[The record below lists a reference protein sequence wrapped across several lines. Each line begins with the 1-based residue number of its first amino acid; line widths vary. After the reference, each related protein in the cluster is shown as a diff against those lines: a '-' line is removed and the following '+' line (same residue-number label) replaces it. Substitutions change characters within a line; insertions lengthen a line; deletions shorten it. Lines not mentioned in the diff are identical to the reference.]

1 MDVENQPAV
10 LTSRIRLA
18 LSSVQLFIERVQRGM
33 ETQTSPGDIDAQQWT
48 WMKRYR
54 VWQANRE
61 VFLWPENWL
70 YPELRDDQSPMF
82 KQTLSALLQSDIT
95 DDAAAAAYLD
105 YLSGLELIAKLE
117 PCGIYYVPASDGS
130 AGGGASDEIAY
141 VIARTAGAHRKHYF
155 RQLQG
160 GAWTPWEEVKIDC
173 ENMPLTPIVW
183 NNRLMLFWLRILK
196 NQSATPAVG
205 QPSTG
210 PSGAG
215 PISGWKMD
223 DVNSYTST
231 AAGSAAEV
239 TIQAV
244 LCWSEFYNGKWQD
257 MKTSDVDDP
266 AILQIPA
273 TAMDRNLEL
282 DRNRIRIVVQPY
294 LEYVPSDAL
303 VLAILP
309 PSDGSVP
316 VIPFGAGF
324 VMHNTHSLPTN
335 SANVR
340 RRLWPVSRRPRRGSD
355 AVAHSDAV
363 EALSRRSDLRHVFGQ
378 RATIRCR
385 ASFPTKVDA
394 TLAVLGFPGSP
405 RYVEPQIGPGDS
417 TDWPFFYEDKRNQFY
432 VSIQRRPSFPTT
444 TGRIRRDHRRSAA
457 RHRKF
462 RIFRL

>member
-18 LSSVQLFIERVQRGM
+18 LSSVQLFIERVQRGL

-130 AGGGASDEIAY
+130 SGGGASDEIAY

-183 NNRLMLFWLRILK
+183 NNRLLLFWLRILK

-205 QPSTG
+205 KPSSG

-223 DVNSYTST
+223 DVNSYTGT

-335 SANVR
+335 SANV
-340 RRLWPVSRRPRRGSD
+340 VVD
-355 AVAHSDAV
+355 
-363 EALSRRSDLRHVFGQ
+363 FGQ
-378 RATIRCR
+378 FFGALAAVPVPLRTLTPSKRYLGDLTSGTFSVARYNSLQSIL
-385 ASFPTKVDA
+385 SSKVDA

-405 RYVEPQIGPGDS
+405 RYVEPQIGPGDF
-417 TDWPFFYEDKRNQFY
+417 DRLA
-432 VSIQRRPSFPTT
+432 VLLRRQAQSVLRLDSDVLRSLQLL
-444 TGRIRRDHRRSAA
+444 GRIRRRHRRSAA
-457 RHRKF
+457 ASRKF